1 MPPIFRRL
9 KWLVW
14 KDLLDAA
21 RSQVALLVL
30 ISPLALAGILRV
42 TEKKGDLTTIP
53 IGVVASEDSGLVRA
67 LSSKYDSLVIT
78 RYATSREGLSHLRP
92 GGPVL
97 LLEVGKDFDRQL
109 LAGEEPEVQVWEGDS
124 RPTQVQLAREL
135 LRETLRRQA
144 DQKMPARIETPRK
157 GGGSKDMMFV
167 PLVVMAALSAMVV
180 AASNLVE
187 EKEAG
192 TLQQMLLSPA
202 GSTEM
207 WAGKLVVS
215 SALGTLAAMSVVAL
229 RGTTLSS
236 FGSALGLT
244 LAASFVFAALGGV
257 IGLLAKG
264 PTAASSWTGFLFF
277 GLFVPVALSE
287 TSQTLSRW
295 AKFSPA
301 YPLYDGLQRTVLA
314 QESATSLVAHFAA
327 LLALGALLTLVG
339 SRLLSRLR

>member
-1 MPPIFRRL
+1 MLRRL
-9 KWLVW
+9 RWLVW
-14 KDLLDAA
+14 KDLLDAL

-30 ISPLALAGILRV
+30 ISPLLLAGVTRV
-42 TEKKGDLTTIP
+42 TQKEGDLARVP
-53 IGVVASEDSGLVRA
+53 IAVVAPEDSLLLQAMMLRPEMQVTRCPDRAGGLA
-67 LSSKYDSLVIT
+67 Q
-78 RYATSREGLSHLRP
+78 LRP
-92 GGPVL
+92 GGAVL
-97 LLEVGKDFDRQL
+97 LVEVGKDYDSQL
-109 LAGEEPEVQVWEGDS
+109 LSGGRPTLLYVEGKS
-124 RPTQVQLAREL
+124 RPTQASLARML
-135 LRETLRRQA
+135 LRDVVARQA
-144 DQKMPARIETPRK
+144 GQKLPARIEPL
-157 GGGSKDMMFV
+157 GESGGSADMMFL
-167 PLVVMAALSAMVV
+167 PLVVLAALSSMIISAQ
-180 AASNLVE
+180 NLVE

-229 RGTTLSS
+229 RGTSLSS

-264 PTAASSWTGFLFF
+264 PTAASSWTGLAFF

-314 QESATSLVAHFAA
+314 QESAATLVVHFGA
-327 LLALGALLTLVG
+327 LLALGAFLTLVG

>member
-1 MPPIFRRL
+1 MFRRL

-14 KDLLDAA
+14 KDLLEAM

-30 ISPLALAGILRV
+30 VSPLCLAGVLRI
-42 TEKKGDLTTIP
+42 TEKQGDLTSIP
-53 IGVVASEDSGLVRA
+53 VGVVAPEDSGLIRA
-67 LSSKYDSLVIT
+67 LSSKYESLVIM
-78 RYATSREGLSHLRP
+78 RYANSQEGLSHLRS

-97 LLEVGKDFDRQL
+97 LVEVGKDFDKQI
-109 LAGEEPEVQVWEGDS
+109 LAGEEPDVLVWEGDS
-124 RPTQVQLAREL
+124 RPTQVALVREF

-144 DQKMPARIETPRK
+144 GQKMPARIETPRK
-157 GGGSKDMMFV
+157 GGGTRDMMFL

-180 AASNLVE
+180 SASNLVE

-207 WAGKLVVS
+207 WTGKLVVS

-236 FGSALGLT
+236 LGSALGLT

-257 IGLLAKG
+257 VGLLAKG

-314 QESATSLVAHFAA
+314 QESATTLVAHFGAF
-327 LLALGALLTLVG
+327 LALGAFLTLVG

>member
-1 MPPIFRRL
+1 MFRRL
-9 KWLVW
+9 RWLVW
-14 KDLLDAA
+14 KDLLDAM
-21 RSQVALLVL
+21 RSQVALLIL
-30 ISPLALAGILRV
+30 ISPLCLAGVLRI
-42 TEKKGDLTTIP
+42 TEKKGDLTSIP
-53 IGVVASEDSGLVRA
+53 VAVVAPEDSGLVRA
-67 LSSKYDSLVIT
+67 LGRHEALVIA
-78 RYATSREGLSHLRP
+78 RYASLDEGKAQLRP
-92 GGPVL
+92 GGSVL
-97 LLEVGKDFDRQL
+97 LIEVGQDFDRRL
-109 LAGEEPEVQVWEGDS
+109 LAGERPEVLVWEGDS
-124 RPTQVQLAREL
+124 RPTQVALAREL
-135 LRETLRRQA
+135 LRESVGRQGGLE
-144 DQKMPARIETPRK
+144 MPARIEAQRK
-157 GGGSKDMMFV
+157 GGGSRDMMFL

-236 FGSALGLT
+236 FWSALGLT

-314 QESATSLVAHFAA
+314 QESATTLVAHFGV
-327 LLALGALLTLVG
+327 LLVLGALLTLVG

>member
-1 MPPIFRRL
+1 MLRRL

-21 RSQVALLVL
+21 RSQVALLIL
-30 ISPLALAGILRV
+30 ISPLLLAGVMRQ
-42 TEKKGDLTTIP
+42 TEKKGDLAHVSVA
-53 IGVVASEDSGLVRA
+53 VVAPEDSGLVQAMRNYEEIVISRYSSRA
-67 LSSKYDSLVIT
+67 
-78 RYATSREGLSHLRP
+78 EGLAQLRP
-92 GGPVL
+92 GGAVL
-97 LLEVGKDFDRQL
+97 LVEVGDEYDDQL
-109 LAGEEPEVQVWEGDS
+109 LNGGRPTVLVWEGKS
-124 RPTQVQLAREL
+124 RPTQVTLARML
-135 LRETLRRQA
+135 LRDAVNRQSG
-144 DQKMPARIETPRK
+144 QKLPARIEAQTEHN
-157 GGGSKDMMFV
+157 GSNDMMFL
-167 PLVVMAALSAMVV
+167 PLVVMAALSAMVI
-180 AASNLVE
+180 AAQNLVE

-264 PTAASSWTGFLFF
+264 PTAASSWTGLAFF

-287 TSQTLSRW
+287 TSQTLGRW

-314 QESATSLVAHFAA
+314 QESAATLVVHFGA
-327 LLALGALLTLVG
+327 LLALGAILTLVG

>member
-1 MPPIFRRL
+1 MLRRL
-9 KWLVW
+9 RWLVW
-14 KDLLDAA
+14 KDLLDAT

-30 ISPLALAGILRV
+30 VSPLCLAGVLRI
-42 TEKKGDLTTIP
+42 TEKDDLASIP
-53 IGVVASEDSGLVRA
+53 VAVVAPGDSGLIRA
-67 LSSKYDSLVIT
+67 MVSKHKALMVT
-78 RYATSREGLSHLRP
+78 RYTNRAEGLEQLRP
-92 GGPVL
+92 GGAVL
-97 LLEVGKDFDRQL
+97 FIEVGKDFDRQL
-109 LAGEEPEVQVWEGDS
+109 LAGERPEVLVWEGDS
-124 RPTQVQLAREL
+124 RPTQVALAREL
-135 LRETLRRQA
+135 LRESVGRQGGV
-144 DQKMPARIETPRK
+144 KVPARIETPRK
-157 GGGSKDMMFV
+157 GGGTKDMMFL

-314 QESATSLVAHFAA
+314 QESATTLAAHFGVF
-327 LLALGALLTLVG
+327 LALGALLTLVG